1 MYAKETKKRKRN
13 SKITRTTFDIKF
25 YVKVNEEEQQTDMP
39 HTTPHTTHTKLTVKN
54 D

>member
-1 MYAKETKKRKRN
+1 MQKKKKKKKKRN

-25 YVKVNEEEQQTDMP
+25 YVKLHERKNNTDRQ
-39 HTTPHTTHTKLTVKN
+39 TTHTKLTVKN